1 MFKVQWSYFR
11 VWISKLTVQTSK
23 FRAFWT
29 DLKYLRPFHTS
40 SNGKNSWCWCVFQL
54 QHVSKLWI
62 QIITLYICV
71 FLIHTEW
78 MFDHFHAIDIVK
90 TRRIA
95 FQCWKV
101 IFSATI
107 CQFFEKVLSRDKSR
121 IPHLHRPL
129 QPPPCP
135 LLCLQVTWP
144 LF

>member
-1 MFKVQWSYFR
+1 MVFKVQRSYFG
-11 VWISKLTVQTSK
+11 VWIPKLRVQTSK

-29 DLKYLRPFHTS
+29 DLKYLRPIHTS
-40 SNGKNSWCWCVFQL
+40 SNCNNSWCWCVFQL

-95 FQCWKV
+95 FQSWKV
-101 IFSATI
+101 TFPPLYVNSLKRSCLETNRGSLIFI
-107 CQFFEKVLSRDKSR
+107 GLLRHHYVLSFASK
-121 IPHLHRPL
+121 
-129 QPPPCP
+129 
-135 LLCLQVTWP
+135 
-144 LF
+144 

>member
-71 FLIHTEW
+71 FLVHTEW

-95 FQCWKV
+95 FQSWKV
-101 IFSATI
+101 TFSAVHYMSILFKRSCLETNRGSLI
-107 CQFFEKVLSRDKSR
+107 FIGLLRHHHVLSFASK
-121 IPHLHRPL
+121 
-129 QPPPCP
+129 
-135 LLCLQVTWP
+135 
-144 LF
+144 